1 MGRLLQQ
8 LGLIFIR
15 VYGSEWWG
23 IMVFGLGAI
32 IFGWKSSEGR
42 GEVDSGHL

>member
-1 MGRLLQQ
+1 MGSLLQQ

-15 VYGSEWWG
+15 IFVSEWWG